1 MHAPLSN
8 FSYTAFDPHQVL
20 KSMGKDKA
28 IELLSN
34 MVKIR
39 YFETFAETS
48 YLEGLV
54 AGFFHSYIGQ
64 EAIQVGA
71 VGAIGKDQGHW
82 ITTYRCHALALL
94 TGCTAVAGFA
104 ELLGNQLGCAEGRG
118 GSMHFVTDRM
128 PLGQGIVGGHTALGT
143 GFAFKSVYQGDDL
156 VTYCFLGDGASAQ
169 GVFYESL
176 NLAALW
182 SLPIVFIIE
191 NNVWGMG
198 THYKRALAMDP
209 IGPSLALTFGI
220 ESHLLDGMNVL
231 DSYQLFK
238 EVHERVRKSKRPV
251 IIEAKTQ
258 RFKGHSRSDTE
269 YYRSKEDLEQIRA
282 LDPIEK
288 LKALLIESSLAGV
301 DELKELESRLK
312 NEMYEALE
320 AAKKGLPCDIKDIET
335 GVEGD

>member
-104 ELLGNQLGCAEGRG
+104 ELLGNQLGCAKGRG

-143 GFAFKSVYQGDDL
+143 GFAFKSIYQGDDL